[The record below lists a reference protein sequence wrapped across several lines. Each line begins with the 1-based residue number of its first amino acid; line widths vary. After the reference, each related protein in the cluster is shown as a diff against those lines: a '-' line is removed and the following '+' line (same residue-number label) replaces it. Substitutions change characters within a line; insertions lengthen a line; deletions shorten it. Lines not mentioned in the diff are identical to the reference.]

1 MNTKKKIKI
10 PTYINYD
17 NNKDPNPKGVFGN
30 QQTRTQKTENEYIKR
45 INNLLKKVN
54 KTIDARQVK
63 PEDKGKVQSEAVVK
77 YFSYKS
83 VNYAKNT
90 LRSNKA
96 IIQFYFD
103 VLYREKLIDLVHYDK
118 VTKSLNDIY
127 KERLKTA
134 PKKSTLTSGLKSK
147 RIPES
152 LVKKLEKKLL
162 EHNNKYSQLTLSVFI
177 MSMEFGLRPSEW
189 FNSEILYTHYF
200 HEEKQERFNY
210 ILKIKNAKSTNGRSF
225 GEFRYIGI
233 EDDYDYKQIT
243 FILDRIQ
250 SLRNEEIKQDVIL
263 ASMRREMNLANIKT
277 NDKKHITLY
286 TARHQFS
293 ANVKN
298 VLSKDQVADL
308 MGHGSNET
316 AGIHYGK
323 KRSGHLAY
331 KEASQEANKE
341 LSNVSNTLQENK
353 PTTFRFRA

>member
-17 NNKDPNPKGVFGN
+17 NNKNPNPKGVFGT
-30 QQTRTQKTENEYIKR
+30 QQTRTQKTEDIYKKRLVRILEQSIK
-45 INNLLKKVN
+45 L
-54 KTIDARQVK
+54 IDTSQVK
-63 PEDKGKVQSEAVVK
+63 IEEIYILKSDSLIK
-77 YFSYKS
+77 YFSNKS

-90 LRSNKA
+90 LRSYKA
-96 IIQFYFD
+96 MIQFYFD
-103 VLYREKLIDLVHYDK
+103 FQYQKNRIDLAYYDN

-162 EHNNKYSQLTLSVFI
+162 EHNSKYSQLTLSVFI

-189 FNSEILYTHYF
+189 FNSEILHKNYF
-200 HEEKQERFNY
+200 HEEKQECFNV

-233 EDDYDYKQIT
+233 EDDYDYKQII

-250 SLRNEEIKQDVIL
+250 SLRNEGIKQDVIL

-331 KEASQEANKE
+331 KEASKEANKE
-341 LSNVSNTLQENK
+341 VSNVSNTLQENK
-353 PTTFRFRA
+353 PTILRFRA